1 MQTKVTKKQAEV
13 AYSEICALFNAGQLA
28 HDEFLRMEYKLNA
41 SIKHLGIEF
50 YHKYH
55 VVKEVTK
62 SPLKKIGIG
71 LMALCTVYTVGA
83 LGFWASLSSF
93 TF

>member
-1 MQTKVTKKQAEV
+1 MKTKVTKKQAEV

-28 HDEFLRMEYKLNA
+28 HDEFLRMEYKLNL

-55 VVKEVTK
+55 VTKE
-62 SPLKKIGIG
+62 SPLKKVCV
-71 LMALCTVYTVGA
+71 ALSVIVAVYTIGA
-83 LGFWASLSSF
+83 LGFWASLTSF
-93 TF
+93 SF

>member
-28 HDEFLRMEYKLNA
+28 HDEFLRMEYKLNQ
-41 SIKHLGIEF
+41 SIKHLGFEF

-55 VVKEVTK
+55 VTK
-62 SPLKKIGIG
+62 TNPLQKVCVALSGIV
-71 LMALCTVYTVGA
+71 AVYTVGA
-83 LGFWASLSSF
+83 LGFWASLSNF

>member
-1 MQTKVTKKQAEV
+1 MKNSKVTKKQAEV

-28 HDEFLRMEYKLNA
+28 HDEFLRMEYNLNQA
-41 SIKHLGIEF
+41 VKHLNVEF
-50 YHKYH
+50 YHKYN
-55 VVKEVTK
+55 VVKQN
-62 SPLKKIGIG
+62 PLKGVC
-71 LMALCTVYTVGA
+71 LALAVIVAVYTVGA